1 LRHLSEHQPYDVR
14 AYPESDA
21 DIVTTW
27 IVYNADG
34 QDIKHENAFSG
45 NEKDGRRHLTKG
57 LETFIVGSR
66 F

>member
-1 LRHLSEHQPYDVR
+1 M
-14 AYPESDA
+14 
-21 DIVTTW
+21 TTW